1 MVFPADAEADFVSG
15 FQNSFV
21 NPLSVYESTVLPLV
35 CQSYGTVWFQGKN
48 RMLSRE
54 LWVFYD
60 ELVLI
65 LRASHPKTIGGD
77 AKWLAFVRSAEAEQA
92 WLRE

>member
-1 MVFPADAEADFVSG
+1 
-15 FQNSFV
+15 
-21 NPLSVYESTVLPLV
+21 
-35 CQSYGTVWFQGKN
+35 
-48 RMLSRE
+48 MLSRE